1 MLDDP
6 AAEGRFEISGDKLT
20 VLSKERPDYIITPAA
35 KFLGIES
42 KDADPYKLLGKIVPL
57 NILKDK
63 GVELYMDSAIYKD
76 EAYKVD
82 QGFVGILVEEKSGK
96 TVAPQP
102 AQEVKTEDVPKS
114 DDELLA
120 VKKREDHRDSNRC
133 SIIESMKEGRGDK
146 YLFFHAP

>member
-6 AAEGRFEISGDKLT
+6 SSEGRFEISGDKLT

-35 KFLGIES
+35 KFLEIES
-42 KDADPYKLLGKIVPL
+42 KDTDPYKLLGKIVPL

-63 GVELYMDSAIYKD
+63 GVELYMGSAIYKD

-82 QGFVGILVEEKSGK
+82 EGFLGMLVEEQSGK
-96 TVAPQP
+96 PIAPEP
-102 AQEVKTEDVPKS
+102 VKEIKSEEVPKS

-120 VKKREDHRDSNRC
+120 D
-133 SIIESMKEGRGDK
+133 
-146 YLFFHAP
+146 FFLKNL

>member
-1 MLDDP
+1 MLDNLSS
-6 AAEGRFEISGDKLT
+6 EGRVEISGDKLT
-20 VLSKERPDYIITPAA
+20 ILSKERPDYIITPAA
-35 KFLGIES
+35 KFLEIES
-42 KDADPYKLLGKIVPL
+42 KDADPYKLLGKIVPV

-96 TVAPQP
+96 PTVPEP
-102 AQEVKTEDVPKS
+102 VKEVKTEEVPKG

-120 VKKREDHRDSNRC
+120 DFF
-133 SIIESMKEGRGDK
+133 MKN
-146 YLFFHAP
+146 L